1 MRVGDFFI
9 PHGGRT
15 TAPNLILNQDP
26 FLMTPTPTP
35 TMTTTTSTPTLTP
48 TTTSTPT
55 PMMTLTPTP
64 TPNLSLIQ
72 TPISTST
79 PTSTPT
85 QAQIP
90 IRIPTKPVSYTSSA
104 AQIMTCRLTTPTHG
118 PDCEYCGDPRHTR
131 ETCFK
136 LHGYPDWWATL
147 KDRGQRNTTN
157 NGTGYGFHTSAKI
170 DSRSWIIDSGATDHM
185 TFDPDDFLN
194 TTQPRRTCI
203 ANANG
208 VTYPV
213 TGAGTDIH
221 TKEILGRG
229 TKRGGLYYVDDFSPG
244 MANSVTHPFDS
255 KQKQIWLWHRRLG
268 HPSFSYMKYLI
279 PDLFSGFKDSDFTCD
294 TCILAKSHRVP
305 YPLSTNKCTTPFT
318 LIHSDVWGPSP
329 VTSPSGVR
337 WFVTFIDD
345 CTRMTWLYLMKNK
358 NKVFSG
364 FQSFHKQMKT
374 QFNAQIQI
382 LRSDNGGEFVNH
394 DFQTYFQQHGIT
406 HETTCP
412 QTPQQNGV
420 AERKNRHLLET
431 ARALLIGAHVLAQ
444 HRPLPSVLV
453 LTPRIFGCVA
463 FVHLHKNQRSK
474 LNPCAL
480 RCVFVGYATHQK
492 GYRCYHHHT
501 RRTYVTLDVTFLESE
516 LFFHD
521 SSSNSTLQGEIRSEE
536 QNWSNLE
543 NEEILLCTEI
553 IDHPE
558 SGAQDYSIPN
568 SDQSPI
574 HSDQLLDPPDPYE
587 DISDPSLTPTD
598 NTEQQDEDS
607 PSNSTVPTD
616 QSHENIL
623 EVTTPTRL
631 VHLEDK
637 TIGYQLLF
645 RQNRGKPPN
654 RYSPEIG
661 KTSKYPIANHVST
674 EKLSKPLK
682 AFVHQLSAIHIPTK
696 VSEALKDTKWVQA
709 IKEEMK
715 ALEKNQTWTLET
727 IPRGKKTIGC
737 RWVFTIKHNA
747 DGSIERYK
755 ARLVA
760 KGYTQTYG
768 IDYEETFAPVAKLNT
783 VRVLLS
789 LAANLDW
796 PLHQFDVKNAFL
808 HGELTE
814 EVYMDIP
821 PGYNTIQTE
830 TVCRLRK
837 ALYEL
842 KQSPRAWFGRF
853 TMTMKNNGFKQC
865 NSDHTLFLK
874 HRKGKVT
881 ALIIYVDDMIIT
893 GNDKQ
898 EISQLQDYLTIE
910 FEMKDL
916 GGLKYFL
923 GIEVT
928 RSQQGIFLSQ
938 RKYVLDLLTDTG
950 MLDCKPA
957 DTPIVQNHH
966 LGEYPDQVPT
976 HKERYQRLVGRL
988 IYLSHTRP
996 DIAYAVS
1003 VVSQFMH
1010 SPSEYHMNAI
1020 LRIVRYLKS
1029 APGKGLMFSKH
1040 GHLNIDGYSDAD
1052 WACNVTDRK
1061 STSGYFT
1068 FVGGNLVTWRSK
1080 KHNVVALSSA
1090 EAEFRGMT
1098 KGICELLWLRKLL
1111 TEFGYKPTS
1120 TMNLFC
1126 DNKAAIAIAQ
1136 NSVQHDRTKH
1146 VEVDRHFIKQ
1156 KLEAKVFQFP
1166 FVKFEDQLADIL
1178 TKAISSKA
1186 FHNSLDQLG
1195 IGDIYAHSGFV
1206 VL

>member
-1 MRVGDFFI
+1 MGVDGFFN
-9 PHGGRT
+9 PHGDST
-15 TAPNLILNQDP
+15 TDSFSPSQPTIAELSAQMAQLLQTQTLAPNLILNQDP
-26 FLMTPTPTP
+26 ILMTPNPIWNQDPILTTPTPTS
-35 TMTTTTSTPTLTP
+35 TMTTTTPTLTPMMTTTPNLTMIQTSIPISTPTLA
-48 TTTSTPT
+48 
-55 PMMTLTPTP
+55 
-64 TPNLSLIQ
+64 
-72 TPISTST
+72 
-79 PTSTPT
+79 PT

-90 IRIPTKPVSYTSSA
+90 IRIPTQPVSYASSA
-104 AQIMTCRLTTPTHG
+104 TEIMTSRLTTPTHG
-118 PDCEYCGDPRHTR
+118 LDCAYYGDPRHTR

-147 KDRGQRNTTN
+147 KDRGQCNMTS
-157 NGTGYGFHTSAKI
+157 NGTSYGFHTSDKI

-208 VTYPV
+208 VTYLA
-213 TGAGTDIH
+213 TGAGTVALSSSLTLSNTLLVPSLSTKLLSDIH

-229 TKRGGLYYVDDFSPG
+229 TKRGGVYYVDDFSPG

-268 HPSFSYMKYLI
+268 HPSFSYMKHLI

-318 LIHSDVWGPSP
+318 LIHSD
-329 VTSPSGVR
+329 
-337 WFVTFIDD
+337 
-345 CTRMTWLYLMKNK
+345 
-358 NKVFSG
+358 
-364 FQSFHKQMKT
+364 SFHKQMKT

-382 LRSDNGGEFVNH
+382 FRSDNGGEFVNH
-394 DFQTYFQQHGIT
+394 DFQTYFQQHGII

-412 QTPQQNGV
+412 QTQQQNDV
-420 AERKNRHLLET
+420 AEQKNRHLLET
-431 ARALLIGAHVLAQ
+431 ARALLIGAHVPRHHWDDAIVTTIHLINRMPSGVLTFKTPLQVLAQ
-444 HRPLPSVLV
+444 HRPLPSVL
-453 LTPRIFGCVA
+453 
-463 FVHLHKNQRSK
+463 
-474 LNPCAL
+474 
-480 RCVFVGYATHQK
+480 K
-492 GYRCYHHHT
+492 GHRCYHLPT
-501 RRTYVTLDVTFLESE
+501 RHTYVTLDVTFLESE

-521 SSSNSTLQGEIRSEE
+521 PSSNYTLQGEIRSEE

-543 NEEILLCTEI
+543 NKEILLCTEM

-558 SGAQDYSIPN
+558 SGAQDYSLPK

-574 HSDQLLDPPDPYE
+574 HSDQLPDPPDPYE
-587 DISDPSLTPTD
+587 DISYPSLTPTD
-598 NTEQQDEDS
+598 NTKQQDKDP

-616 QSHENIL
+616 QSPENIL

-637 TIGYQLLF
+637 TIGYELPF
-645 RQNRGKPPN
+645 RKNRGKPPN
-654 RYSPEIG
+654 RYSPDIG

-674 EKLSKPLK
+674 EKLSEPLK
-682 AFVHQLSAIHIPTK
+682 AFVHQLSAIHISTK
-696 VSEALKDTKWVQA
+696 VSESLKDPKWVQA

-715 ALEKNQTWTLET
+715 ALEKNQTLTLET

-755 ARLVA
+755 ARLVT
-760 KGYTQTYG
+760 KGYTKTSG
-768 IDYEETFAPVAKLNT
+768 IDYEKTFAPVAKLNT

-796 PLHQFDVKNAFL
+796 PLHQFDVKNALL

-821 PGYNTIQTE
+821 PSYNTTQTG
-830 TVCRLRK
+830 TICRLRK
-837 ALYEL
+837 ALYGL
-842 KQSPRAWFGRF
+842 KQLPRAWFGQF
-853 TMTMKNNGFKQC
+853 TMAMKNNGFKQC

-874 HRKGKVT
+874 HWKGKVT
-881 ALIIYVDDMIIT
+881 TLIIYVDDMIIT

-898 EISQLQDYLTIE
+898 EISQLQDYLATE

-923 GIEVT
+923 GIEVA

-957 DTPIVQNHH
+957 DTPILQNHH

-976 HKERYQRLVGRL
+976 NKERYQGLVGRL
-988 IYLSHTRP
+988 IYLLHTRP

-1003 VVSQFMH
+1003 VVSQFIH
-1010 SPSEYHMNAI
+1010 SPSEDHMNAV
-1020 LRIVRYLKS
+1020 LRILRYLKS
-1029 APGKGLMFSKH
+1029 APAKGLMFSKH

-1052 WACNVTDRK
+1052 WAGNVTDRK

-1080 KHNVVALSSA
+1080 KQNVVALSSA
-1090 EAEFRGMT
+1090 EAYIYNESQR
-1098 KGICELLWLRKLL
+1098 
-1111 TEFGYKPTS
+1111 
-1120 TMNLFC
+1120 
-1126 DNKAAIAIAQ
+1126 
-1136 NSVQHDRTKH
+1136 HD
-1146 VEVDRHFIKQ
+1146 
-1156 KLEAKVFQFP
+1156 
-1166 FVKFEDQLADIL
+1166 
-1178 TKAISSKA
+1178 
-1186 FHNSLDQLG
+1186 
-1195 IGDIYAHSGFV
+1195 
-1206 VL
+1206 

>member
-1 MRVGDFFI
+1 
-9 PHGGRT
+9 
-15 TAPNLILNQDP
+15 
-26 FLMTPTPTP
+26 MT
-35 TMTTTTSTPTLTP
+35 S
-48 TTTSTPT
+48 
-55 PMMTLTPTP
+55 
-64 TPNLSLIQ
+64 
-72 TPISTST
+72 
-79 PTSTPT
+79 
-85 QAQIP
+85 
-90 IRIPTKPVSYTSSA
+90 
-104 AQIMTCRLTTPTHG
+104 RLTTPTHG

-147 KDRGQRNTTN
+147 KDRGQRNTTS

-194 TTQPRRTCI
+194 TTQPQRTCI

-213 TGAGTDIH
+213 IGAVTVALSSSLTLSNTLLVPSLSTKLLSDIH

-268 HPSFSYMKYLI
+268 HPSFSYMKHLI

-305 YPLSTNKCTTPFT
+305 YLLSTNKCTTPFT

-329 VTSPSGVR
+329 ITAPSV
-337 WFVTFIDD
+337 
-345 CTRMTWLYLMKNK
+345 L
-358 NKVFSG
+358 
-364 FQSFHKQMKT
+364 
-374 QFNAQIQI
+374 
-382 LRSDNGGEFVNH
+382 
-394 DFQTYFQQHGIT
+394 
-406 HETTCP
+406 P
-412 QTPQQNGV
+412 QTD
-420 AERKNRHLLET
+420 ET
-431 ARALLIGAHVLAQ
+431 ARALLIGAHVPRHHWDDAIVTAVHLINRMPSGVLTFKTPLQVLAQ

-463 FVHLHKNQRSK
+463 FIHLHKNQRSQ
-474 LNPCAL
+474 LDPCAL

-492 GYRCYHHHT
+492 GYRCYHPST

-521 SSSNSTLQGEIRSEE
+521 PSSNSTLQGEIRSEE

-543 NEEILLCTEI
+543 NEEILLCTEM

-558 SGAQDYSIPN
+558 SGAQDYSMPK

-574 HSDQLLDPPDPYE
+574 HSDQLPDPPDPYE

-598 NTEQQDEDS
+598 NTEQQDEDP
-607 PSNSTVPTD
+607 PSNSIVPTD
-616 QSHENIL
+616 QSPENIL
-623 EVTTPTRL
+623 GVTTPTRL

-637 TIGYQLLF
+637 TIGYQLPF

-654 RYSPEIG
+654 RYSPDIG
-661 KTSKYPIANHVST
+661 KTSKYLIANHVST
-674 EKLSKPLK
+674 EKLSEPLK

-696 VSEALKDTKWVQA
+696 VSEALKDPKWVQA

-715 ALEKNQTWTLET
+715 AFEKNQTWTLKT

-796 PLHQFDVKNAFL
+796 PLHQFDVKSAFL

-821 PGYNTIQTE
+821 PGYNTTQTG

-837 ALYEL
+837 ALYGL

-853 TMTMKNNGFKQC
+853 TMAMKNNGFKQC

-881 ALIIYVDDMIIT
+881 ALIICVDDMIIT

-898 EISQLQDYLTIE
+898 EISQLQDYLATE

-923 GIEVT
+923 GIEVA

-938 RKYVLDLLTDTG
+938 RKYVLHLLTDTG

-957 DTPIVQNHH
+957 DTPIV
-966 LGEYPDQVPT
+966 
-976 HKERYQRLVGRL
+976 
-988 IYLSHTRP
+988 
-996 DIAYAVS
+996 
-1003 VVSQFMH
+1003 
-1010 SPSEYHMNAI
+1010 
-1020 LRIVRYLKS
+1020 
-1029 APGKGLMFSKH
+1029 
-1040 GHLNIDGYSDAD
+1040 
-1052 WACNVTDRK
+1052 
-1061 STSGYFT
+1061 
-1068 FVGGNLVTWRSK
+1068 
-1080 KHNVVALSSA
+1080 
-1090 EAEFRGMT
+1090 
-1098 KGICELLWLRKLL
+1098 
-1111 TEFGYKPTS
+1111 
-1120 TMNLFC
+1120 
-1126 DNKAAIAIAQ
+1126 
-1136 NSVQHDRTKH
+1136 
-1146 VEVDRHFIKQ
+1146 
-1156 KLEAKVFQFP
+1156 
-1166 FVKFEDQLADIL
+1166 
-1178 TKAISSKA
+1178 
-1186 FHNSLDQLG
+1186 
-1195 IGDIYAHSGFV
+1195 
-1206 VL
+1206 